1 MKGGYLEVC
10 LGPAKSILAVCAS
23 LLVVCQPA
31 WPAPVGLGQIAT
43 QGTAE
48 VNSVAAVTGATVFS
62 GDRITTE
69 KGSTALLSLTAG
81 RQAIVSESSSLRLTR
96 QANEITTVLDQGN
109 AAILSPANDPVVM
122 DVGGTRI
129 VPGTAGSVYA
139 VQLTGN
145 KVTVAASRG
154 SVTVEGLNRR
164 VEVDQGNTL
173 EATLEP
179 AQFGAGAGAPPPVI
193 RSRLGTVLIIA
204 TIALAATTLA
214 LLIRDLNTGCKVVS
228 PSSVGK
234 CEVTH

>member
-1 MKGGYLEVC
+1 MKRRCARLC
-10 LGPAKSILAVCAS
+10 LYRYRSVLALCAAL
-23 LLVVCQPA
+23 LLVYQPS
-31 WPAPVGLGQIAT
+31 WSAPVGLGQITTEGPA
-43 QGTAE
+43 Q
-48 VNSVAAVTGATVFS
+48 VNSVTAVTGATVFS

-69 KGSTALLSLTAG
+69 SGSTALLSLTAG
-81 RQAIVSESSSLRLTR
+81 RQAILSESSSLQLTR
-96 QANEITTVLDQGN
+96 GAKYITTVLDRGQ
-109 AAILSPANDPVVM
+109 AAILSPADDPVAM

-129 VPGTAGSVYA
+129 IPGSAGSVYA

-145 KVTVAASRG
+145 KLTVAASRG
-154 SVTVEGLNRR
+154 SVTVEGTNRT
-164 VEVDQGNTL
+164 VEVDEGNTL

-179 AQFGAGAGAPPPVI
+179 AQFGAGAGAPSPVV

-204 TIALAATTLA
+204 VIALAATTLA